1 MTKLKKP
8 RNWSLWRMIV
18 TFWTVLLFTMI
29 ISDFVTNNA
38 HPDILSPVAAIYVV
52 VLTIYS
58 AEKEFERWHAIYQ
71 SRHPGEIY
79 VGIWTLL
86 IFGILVADFV
96 LGKSYKM
103 PSEVVSTYI
112 VVLGVLAVTR
122 KSKMLYKELRAMKPK
137 DRYED

>member
-1 MTKLKKP
+1 
-8 RNWSLWRMIV
+8 MIV

-38 HPDILSPVAAIYVV
+38 HPDVLSPVAAIYVV

-122 KSKMLYKELRAMKPK
+122 KSKMLYKELRALKPK
-137 DRYED
+137 DHYED